1 MGNVASRGAVA
12 MKGLEVGARS
22 VAPSKRQ
29 KAPRSL
35 ARAVARNGAIAGGV
49 LSFARAGVPLHAPL
63 AVVECHD
70 QRAEESELDLGRV
83 RVGEGSGAGA
93 GLDPR

>member
-1 MGNVASRGAVA
+1 MTGP
-12 MKGLEVGARS
+12 EVGARS

-29 KAPRSL
+29 KAAHSF
-35 ARAVARNGAIAGGV
+35 ARAVARKGAIAGGV
-49 LSFARAGVPLHAPL
+49 LSFARAGVPLHVPP
-63 AVVECHD
+63 AVVERHD
-70 QRAEESELDLGRV
+70 QSAEERELDLGRV

>member
-1 MGNVASRGAVA
+1 M
-12 MKGLEVGARS
+12 
-22 VAPSKRQ
+22 
-29 KAPRSL
+29 
-35 ARAVARNGAIAGGV
+35 
-49 LSFARAGVPLHAPL
+49 LSFARAGVPLHAPP

-83 RVGEGSGAGA
+83 RVGEGEGEGEGA